1 MSQRKEGFMKKIPKK
16 KRKVTELYFN
26 EYDGTAE
33 IYTYNTKLKKRLT
46 AYAATYPDLCQLTK
60 DDENGG
66 LRFEIDKHRIGI
78 RLTAPYS
85 QERKTAASLISVY
98 NSVDFIGK
106 TPVIDIFIVII
117 HTGISEYSCAG
128 SAVTCEAFVKYGI
141 KICNFSVFQ
150 IDIFIHFYERIQLLI
165 SLNIPGKA

>member
-1 MSQRKEGFMKKIPKK
+1 MKKIPKK

-46 AYAATYPDLCQLTK
+46 AYAATYPDLCQLIE

-66 LRFEIDKHRIGI
+66 RRFEIDKPRISI

-85 QERKTAASLISVY
+85 QQRKQSASQLAKYIK
-98 NSVDFIGK
+98 K
-106 TPVIDIFIVII
+106 TNMP
-117 HTGISEYSCAG
+117 
-128 SAVTCEAFVKYGI
+128 
-141 KICNFSVFQ
+141 
-150 IDIFIHFYERIQLLI
+150 
-165 SLNIPGKA
+165 

>member
-1 MSQRKEGFMKKIPKK
+1 MKKIPKK

-46 AYAATYPDLCQLTK
+46 AYATTYPDLCQLIE
-60 DDENGG
+60 DDEQGS

-85 QERKTAASLISVY
+85 SERRAAS
-98 NSVDFIGK
+98 NQK
-106 TPVIDIFIVII
+106 
-117 HTGISEYSCAG
+117 
-128 SAVTCEAFVKYGI
+128 
-141 KICNFSVFQ
+141 N
-150 IDIFIHFYERIQLLI
+150 
-165 SLNIPGKA
+165 

>member
-1 MSQRKEGFMKKIPKK
+1 MKKIPKK

-46 AYAATYPDLCQLTK
+46 AFAATYPGLCQLTE

-78 RLTAPYS
+78 RLTAPAP
-85 QERKTAASLISVY
+85 RRILCKRIST
-98 NSVDFIGK
+98 NSR
-106 TPVIDIFIVII
+106 
-117 HTGISEYSCAG
+117 ISRYQCA
-128 SAVTCEAFVKYGI
+128 
-141 KICNFSVFQ
+141 
-150 IDIFIHFYERIQLLI
+150 
-165 SLNIPGKA
+165 